1 MSDPDQDPGGECG
14 GSREDSYEVGYKKP
28 PKATQFKQGNKR
40 GKGRPKG
47 AKNIGTIVN
56 EALGM
61 KVAAQIGGK
70 KVKAS
75 KFEIAMHQLA
85 NQGSS
90 GDQRA
95 IQMIVGLYAQYGPQ
109 ETGGE
114 IAPEQ
119 TAYDIETL
127 KHFLQMNGELPFG
140 DEPDGEE

>member
-1 MSDPDQDPGGECG
+1 MSDPDNDLGSECG
-14 GSREDSYEVGYKKP
+14 GSREDDYKVGYKKP
-28 PKATQFKQGNKR
+28 PKATQFKPGNKR

-61 KVAAQIGGK
+61 KIAAQIGGK

-95 IQMIVGLYAQYGPQ
+95 IQMIVSLYAQYGPQ

-119 TAYDIETL
+119 TAYDLETL
-127 KHFLQMNGELPFG
+127 KNYLQMNGKLPFG
-140 DEPDGEE
+140 DESDGEE

>member
-1 MSDPDQDPGGECG
+1 MSDPDNDLGSECG
-14 GSREDSYEVGYKKP
+14 GSREDDYKVGYKKP
-28 PKATQFKQGNKR
+28 PKATQFKPGNKR

-61 KVAAQIGGK
+61 KIAAQIGGK

-95 IQMIVGLYAQYGPQ
+95 IQMIVSLYAQYGPQ

-119 TAYDIETL
+119 TAYDLETL
-127 KHFLQMNGELPFG
+127 KHYLQMSGKLPFG
-140 DEPDGEE
+140 DESDGEE